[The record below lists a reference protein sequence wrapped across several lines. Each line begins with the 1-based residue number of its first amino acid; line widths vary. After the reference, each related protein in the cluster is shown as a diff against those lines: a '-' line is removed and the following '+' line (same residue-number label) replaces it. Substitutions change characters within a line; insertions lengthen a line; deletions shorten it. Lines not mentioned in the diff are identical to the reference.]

1 VLHSTCLYSCPV
13 HVSAD
18 RGSACDVVLDDG
30 SRHGWD
36 ALLLATGAEFSD
48 RKTFLNFSCSLLPSL
63 HIMTSSPMRR
73 LECITFCSKPGAI
86 MPR

>member
-1 VLHSTCLYSCPV
+1 MRVNAIDT
-13 HVSAD
+13 A
-18 RGSACDVVLDDG
+18 ACDVVLDDG

-36 ALLLATGAEFSD
+36 ALLFATGAEFSD
-48 RKTFLNFSCSLLPSL
+48 RETFLDFSCSLLPSL